1 MQAKPARTFGKNSGS
16 PPGAS
21 GASDARRMAAR
32 TKRTLAA
39 LACLTAALVQLG
51 CAKRDTVAVDPQ
63 LTTLGTVEVTA
74 ELIEIPGTPPD
85 DALYNYTY
93 VMKYRVL
100 SVHRGTVA
108 TPEIFVG
115 HYNPNKPRATV
126 ADDQSGEI
134 GGRVEH
140 FRVGDIH
147 HMALAEPLDQNW
159 MGGTLDKYFGQPGPR
174 YWALWTNPASE

>member
-1 MQAKPARTFGKNSGS
+1 MQAKPAHAFGANSAS
-16 PPGAS
+16 SEAS
-21 GASDARRMAAR
+21 GAKRTAAR
-32 TKRTLAA
+32 TKRILIA
-39 LACLTAALVQLG
+39 LACLTVALVQFG
-51 CAKRDTVAVDPQ
+51 CGKRGIALDPQ

>member
-1 MQAKPARTFGKNSGS
+1 MQAKPARTFGANSGS
-16 PPGAS
+16 PD
-21 GASDARRMAAR
+21 ASDARRMAAR
-32 TKRTLAA
+32 TRRTLIA
-39 LACLTAALVQLG
+39 LACLTVALVQSG
-51 CAKRDTVAVDPQ
+51 CGKRGIALDPQ

-85 DALYNYTY
+85 DALYNYVY

-100 SVHRGTVA
+100 SVHRGTVS

-126 ADDQSGEI
+126 ADDQAGEI

-147 HMALAEPLDQNW
+147 RMALAQPLDQNW
-159 MGGTLDKYFGQPGPR
+159 MGGTLDKYFGQAGPR
-174 YWALWTNPASE
+174 YWAIWTNPASE